1 MGFVAKKAVAAL
13 DFDFSGIP
21 EAPGLE
27 GVRGVIP
34 EPSQEQVRAMQVGL
48 RNLLGLDA
56 DADGDDIT
64 EATAEKVSAMDKR
77 EAVDLE
83 LVGLYAD
90 CCSQKPTTEQ
100 MLMLPHRV
108 LAAFLGWLA
117 GEFNTPTAGS
127 SVTSSSR
134 APLKSV

>member
-13 DFDFSGIP
+13 DYDFSGCGVA
-21 EAPGLE
+21 ELE

-34 EPSQEQVRAMQVGL
+34 EPSQEQVRTMQMGL
-48 RNLLGLDA
+48 RNLLGLDK

-77 EAVDLE
+77 EATDLE
-83 LVGLYAD
+83 LVRLYAD
-90 CCSQKPTTEQ
+90 CCSQQPSTEQ